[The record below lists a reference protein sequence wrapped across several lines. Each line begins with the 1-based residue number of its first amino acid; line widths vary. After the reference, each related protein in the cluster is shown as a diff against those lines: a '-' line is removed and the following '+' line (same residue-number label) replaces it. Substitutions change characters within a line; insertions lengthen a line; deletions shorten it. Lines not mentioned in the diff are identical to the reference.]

1 MESPQTNGVIT
12 ELVEDLER
20 IARPL
25 GHAQNKKRKPSLVLK
40 HELEIKDR
48 IENHLVAKQLSNS
61 K

>member
-25 GHAQNKKRKPSLVLK
+25 GHAQNKKKTQFRFED
-40 HELEIKDR
+40 ELEIKYS
-48 IENHLVAKQLSNS
+48 IENHSASKILSH
-61 K
+61 

>member
-25 GHAQNKKRKPSLVLK
+25 GHAQNKKKTQFSFED
-40 HELEIKDR
+40 ELEIKNR
-48 IENHLVAKQLSNS
+48 IENHLVTKLLSH
-61 K
+61 